1 MTSPGCYTMSGR
13 FLKCGSVHTLKAN
26 IGHSALASELQ
37 TRTKTTNM
45 AGVHTRRLSREVYIK
60 GFELLKISI

>member
-26 IGHSALASELQ
+26 IGHSTLASELQ
-37 TRTKTTNM
+37 TRIKTTNM
-45 AGVHTRRLSREVYIK
+45 AGVEMFI
-60 GFELLKISI
+60 